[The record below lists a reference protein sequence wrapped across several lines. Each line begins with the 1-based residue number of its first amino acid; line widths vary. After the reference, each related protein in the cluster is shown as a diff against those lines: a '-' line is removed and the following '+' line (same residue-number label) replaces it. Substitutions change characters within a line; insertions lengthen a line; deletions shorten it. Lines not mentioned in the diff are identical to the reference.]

1 MKPLKLTFASAFL
14 VSTLGSVSAFAQFAE
29 PPGNEP
35 LEVEQPPSDYRYY
48 RAPEPPREPRSTVR
62 VNLGPAL
69 LVRPAT
75 PGLLA
80 ALDIGRRAVG
90 ARFSGAWLNAG
101 EEGGLTQYGGEL
113 WIDFGAGRE
122 LHPIIGAGAAMLDG
136 DLTGQEDSSGAGTLR
151 GAIEYQ
157 LPVDDAEARVGLS
170 LTALVPA
177 INSEREEP
185 WVLAALTVSAG
196 F

>member
-1 MKPLKLTFASAFL
+1 MKPLKLTFAAAFL
-14 VSTLGSVSAFAQFAE
+14 LSTLSSVCAFAQFAE
-29 PPGNEP
+29 PPDNQP
-35 LEVEQPPSDYRYY
+35 LVTDEAPSYY
-48 RAPEPPREPRSTVR
+48 RPAELPREPRSTVR
-62 VNLGPAL
+62 VNLGPAM

-101 EEGGLTQYGGEL
+101 EEGGLTQYGAEL

-136 DLTGQEDSSGAGTLR
+136 DLTGQDDSSGAGTLR

-170 LTALVPA
+170 LTGLVPA
-177 INSEREEP
+177 INSQREEP
-185 WVLAALTVSAG
+185 WVIGALTVSAG

>member
-1 MKPLKLTFASAFL
+1 MKPLNFPLAGAFL
-14 VSTLGSVSAFAQFAE
+14 LTSLFTAPAFAQFAQ
-29 PPGNEP
+29 PPGDEP
-35 LEVEQPPSDYRYY
+35 LVVDQPSSYY
-48 RAPEPPREPRSTVR
+48 REPEPYREPRSTVR

-69 LVRPAT
+69 LVQPAT

-101 EEGGLTQYGGEL
+101 EDGGLTAYSGEL

-122 LHPIIGAGAAMLDG
+122 LHPIIAAGAAMLDG
-136 DLTGQEDSSGAGTLR
+136 DLTGQDEASGAGTLR

-157 LPVDDAEARVGLS
+157 LPVEDAEARVGIG

-185 WVLAALTVSAG
+185 WVMGALTVSAG